1 MRNYAVH
8 LICHLLVVSAGL
20 VGGIAAGLWLF
31 DSNAAAG
38 WLALLAL
45 LVALGVLALQTGYLR
60 RERAFPEPRAPRH
73 PHGRRTLPEPGT
85 R

>member
-8 LICHLLVVSAGL
+8 LICHLLVLLAGL
-20 VGGIAAGLWLF
+20 AGGIATGLWWF
-31 DSNAAAG
+31 EGNVAAG

-45 LVALGVLALQTGYLR
+45 VVALGVLALQTSYLR
-60 RERAFPEPRAPRH
+60 RERAPSRPRGSRDSRA
-73 PHGRRTLPEPGT
+73 RRTLPEPGT